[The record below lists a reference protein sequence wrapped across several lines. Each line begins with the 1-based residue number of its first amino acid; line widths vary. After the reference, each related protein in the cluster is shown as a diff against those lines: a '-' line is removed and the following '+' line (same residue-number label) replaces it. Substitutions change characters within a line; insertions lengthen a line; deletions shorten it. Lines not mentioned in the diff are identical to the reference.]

1 MNLILLGAPGAGKGT
16 QAEIICAKLNIPSIS
31 TGNILRAAVKEGTE
45 MGLKAKSFMD
55 AGALV
60 PDEVIIGIL
69 KDRLSEADCAN
80 GFILDGVP
88 RTIAQAEAIEKMGI
102 RIDKVLE
109 LSVADD
115 VIVDRMGGRRVCE
128 KCGASY
134 HIVNKKSK
142 VEGVC
147 DCCGGKLVIRKDD
160 QPATVLDRL
169 KAYHEQT
176 EPLVDILPSA
186 RQAGCHPVQPLH
198 RGDHGRD
205 HEGFGGIKVIQ
216 IKNAKELDGMR
227 RANALSAAAL
237 KYGGEHI
244 EAGMTTWELD
254 KLIYD
259 FIVKHGGIPNF
270 KGLYGFPGTACISL
284 NDTIIH
290 GIPSHDIVIRP
301 GDIVSI
307 DTGAKIDG
315 FNGDNAC
322 TYAVGKIDLEAQ
334 RLLDVTKAALYKGIE
349 QAVAGNRIGDIGY
362 AVQSYCE
369 DAGFSVVREFVGHG
383 TGRELHEDP
392 EVPNYGHQGRG
403 PRLVPGMTIAIEP
416 MICQYDCKITQAKD
430 GWTVKTKDG
439 GLAAH
444 FEHSIAILKDRTEI
458 MTRSWDDPRL

>member
-1 MNLILLGAPGAGKGT
+1 M
-16 QAEIICAKLNIPSIS
+16 
-31 TGNILRAAVKEGTE
+31 
-45 MGLKAKSFMD
+45 
-55 AGALV
+55 
-60 PDEVIIGIL
+60 
-69 KDRLSEADCAN
+69 
-80 GFILDGVP
+80 
-88 RTIAQAEAIEKMGI
+88 
-102 RIDKVLE
+102 
-109 LSVADD
+109 
-115 VIVDRMGGRRVCE
+115 
-128 KCGASY
+128 
-134 HIVNKKSK
+134 
-142 VEGVC
+142 
-147 DCCGGKLVIRKDD
+147 
-160 QPATVLDRL
+160 
-169 KAYHEQT
+169 
-176 EPLVDILPSA
+176 
-186 RQAGCHPVQPLH
+186 
-198 RGDHGRD
+198 
-205 HEGFGGIKVIQ
+205 IQ

-227 RANALSAAAL
+227 KANALSAAAL

-307 DTGAKIDG
+307 DTGAKVDG

-416 MICQYDCKITQAKD
+416 MINMGTPAVRVLKNQ
-430 GWTVKTKDG
+430 WTVVTQDG
-439 GLAAH
+439 KPSAH
-444 FEHSIAILKDRTEI
+444 FENTIAITENGPVI
-458 MTRSWDDPRL
+458 LTKA